1 MVSESEIEPN
11 SPHRQTMATA
21 LISPPAIDWTEDD
34 GLYGRVQQF
43 TKGVDD
49 IMLGPLSTNK
59 EPAKTRTLMCWLP
72 ENIKELVREAGKDT
86 ENNYGKV
93 TDFLLQWARPKTTVY
108 NSFKMLKGLHQGSMN
123 FEQFAAKVRKLV
135 TDCNIQDTQDRDL
148 IIRNFIVTGANSQT
162 AYRQCV
168 EAGPDATLQKV
179 LEIYRN
185 DSAVQAHFQTRHSS
199 QSAVHQINAQ
209 CPLGEEEEQDVHKL
223 QNSQKRRYS
232 QSAKASTPEKR
243 SKVNV
248 GRVCRWCGH
257 SHRPR
262 ECPAYGKECLHCGI
276 MNHFAR
282 VCNKRQSP
290 RTSPSNSPRRSQS
303 PRSGQYRNYRS
314 SNVNRLEADTNQ
326 AMVIRN
332 LQEQLN
338 QIQMQQQTQVNTH
351 SLRTT
356 PVFKMPDDSGIDYP
370 PPFFISRNERRTPQA
385 SVKMLQTEVIE
396 VCQLSERNSEHIRPA
411 WISRSKDSPI
421 EQIDCEVDT
430 GAGCN
435 VIGYNQAKKLFDQ
448 E

>member
-1 MVSESEIEPN
+1 
-11 SPHRQTMATA
+11 MATA
-21 LISPPAIDWTEDD
+21 LITPPAIDWTEDD

-43 TKGVDD
+43 TKGVED
-49 IMLGPLSTNK
+49 IMLGPLSNNK

-72 ENIKELVREAGKDT
+72 EHIKELVREAKKDT

-93 TDFLLQWARPKTTVY
+93 TDFLLEWSRPKTTVY
-108 NSFKMLKGLHQGSMN
+108 NSFKMLKSLDQGSMN

-135 TDCNIQDTQDRDL
+135 TDCNIQDAQDRDL

-179 LEIYRN
+179 LGIYRN
-185 DSAVQAHFQTRHSS
+185 EAAVQAHFQTRQNS
-199 QSAVHQINAQ
+199 QSMIHQISTQ
-209 CPLGEEEEQDVHKL
+209 YPPLREGGEEDVHKL
-223 QNSQKRRYS
+223 YNTQNRRYN
-232 QSAKASTPEKR
+232 QSAKAPTQEMR
-243 SKVNV
+243 SRVNT
-248 GRVCRWCGH
+248 GRACRWCGN

-276 MNHFAR
+276 KNHFAR
-282 VCNKRQSP
+282 VCNKRRSP
-290 RTSPSNSPRRSQS
+290 RSSPSGSPRRSQS
-303 PRSGQYRNYRS
+303 PRNGQFRNYKS
-314 SNVNRLEADTNQ
+314 SNVNRLESEVDQ

-338 QIQMQQQTQVNTH
+338 QIQMQQQEQVNTH

-356 PVFKMPDDSGIDYP
+356 PVFKMPDDNGIDHP
-370 PPFFISRNERRTPQA
+370 PPFFISRNEPKIPQA

-421 EQIDCEVDT
+421 KEIDCEVDT

-435 VIGYNQAKKLFDQ
+435 VIGYNQAKELFGQ